1 MRKAL
6 HIIITIAVM
15 LVLSRFFIRIVD
27 ATVQIDDDIA
37 LLAVL
42 VILMNAA
49 VGLISYKLYK
59 N

>member
-15 LVLSRFFIRIVD
+15 LILSRFFIRIVD

-49 VGLISYKLYK
+49 VGFISYKLYK
-59 N
+59 S

>member
-49 VGLISYKLYK
+49 VGFISYKLYK
-59 N
+59 S

>member
-15 LVLSRFFIRIVD
+15 LILSRFIVRIVD

-59 N
+59 S